1 MSKNKGIHFEIS
13 ERKVL
18 LRVFD
23 ILSALLALELVGYYF
38 QFDYFLVTKEQWLW
52 SLVLGFYL
60 TAFGTVFELY
70 NLKQSS
76 KLDNT
81 FKNIVIT
88 VSVTV
93 LFYLFTP
100 IVTPVLPNH
109 RLEIVY
115 FFLSIVAAIFLWRYA
130 YVTFIASPRF
140 YKKVIVLGEVSNIE
154 NLVNT
159 FSTADPNYK
168 IVGYINSN
176 ISSNENVRF
185 KGLKEFSAGSL
196 KKTISE
202 EGISEI
208 VIAIN
213 DSEAI
218 TPYLYNELTHL
229 IEKGFTIREYTQVF
243 EEITKRVPVQFVGK
257 DFYKYFPFS
266 RSNQNK
272 LYMFYHRLMD
282 IVCSVIG
289 IIIGVVL
296 LPIVFFGNVFGNRGS
311 LFYMQTRIGKNSK
324 PFKIYKF
331 RTMVKDAEKDGMKWA
346 DKNDSRV
353 TSFGRFLRR
362 TRLDE
367 IPQFINVLKGDMSI
381 IGPRPERPF
390 FVNELSK
397 VIPFYETR
405 HTVKPGL
412 SGWAQVNCRY
422 GASIEDSLVKLQYD
436 LYYIKH
442 RSFFLDVN
450 IIVKTLSTMVY
461 YRGQ

>member
-1 MSKNKGIHFEIS
+1 MSKKKGIHFEIS

-23 ILSALLALELVGYYF
+23 IVSALLALELIGYYF

-52 SLVLGFYL
+52 SLALGFYL

-70 NLKQSS
+70 DLKQSS

-115 FFLSIVAAIFLWRYA
+115 FFLSIIAAVFAWRYL
-130 YVTFIASPRF
+130 YVTFMASHRF
-140 YKKVIVLGEVSNIE
+140 YKRVLVLGEVSNIE
-154 NLVNT
+154 NLVKT
-159 FSTADPNYK
+159 VSTTDPNYK
-168 IVGYINSN
+168 IVGYINSDIPN
-176 ISSNENVRF
+176 NESVKFN
-185 KGLKEFSAGSL
+185 GLKEFNAGNL
-196 KKTISE
+196 QKTIKE
-202 EGISEI
+202 QGISEI
-208 VIAIN
+208 IIAIN
-213 DSEAI
+213 NSDTI

-229 IEKGFTIREYTQVF
+229 IERGFTIREYTQVF

-282 IVCSVIG
+282 IVCSIIG
-289 IIIGVVL
+289 MIIGVAL
-296 LPIVFFGNVFGNRGS
+296 LPLVLIGNVFGNKGS
-311 LFYMQTRIGKNSK
+311 LLYTQTRIGKNGK

-353 TSFGRFLRR
+353 TKFGRFLRR

-390 FVNELSK
+390 FVKELSK

-405 HTVKPGL
+405 HTIKPGL

-422 GASIEDSLVKLQYD
+422 GASVEESLVKLQYD

-450 IIVKTLSTMVY
+450 IMVKTLSTMVY